1 MFEISNVKPIN
12 KGSMV
17 LSCNVRVVAWGVTI
31 NNVVVM
37 QKGTSRWVSLPSREV
52 TSNTGE
58 RKFYDI
64 LTFDSSSDR
73 ETFKDHLLKA
83 IDAEKPSSE
92 EVKIVTS
99 GKSTVS
105 IPF

>member
-1 MFEISNVKPIN
+1 MFEISNIKPIN

-17 LSCNVRVVAWGVTI
+17 LSCNARVTAWGVTL
-31 NNVVVM
+31 NNVTVM

-64 LTFDSSSDR
+64 LTFDSASER
-73 ETFKDHLLKA
+73 EDFKNALLKA
-83 IDAEKPSSE
+83 IDTQKTDEQDE
-92 EVKIVTS
+92 KIVVAN
-99 GKSTVS
+99 KPTVS